1 MKKIVDYR
9 KLLGVEKTVEL
20 KELKTVY
27 RNLMKEW
34 HPDKFVDDDARKL
47 EAEEKSKEYIEAY
60 TFLVSIAPET
70 VEANLAEYT
79 KTVTSANIVD
89 YTFKAKVLEI
99 IFSDG
104 STYEYF
110 DVPHNLYNKLLNS
123 DIPGRFFRR
132 NIFDAFVYRKTVNP
146 VTE

>member
-1 MKKIVDYR
+1 M
-9 KLLGVEKTVEL
+9 
-20 KELKTVY
+20 
-27 RNLMKEW
+27 
-34 HPDKFVDDDARKL
+34 
-47 EAEEKSKEYIEAY
+47 
-60 TFLVSIAPET
+60 SIAPET

>member
-9 KLLGVEKTVEL
+9 KLLGVEKTVDL

-34 HPDKFVDDDARKL
+34 HPDKFNGDEAHKL
-47 EAEEKSKEYIEAY
+47 EAEEKSKAYIEAY
-60 TFLVSIAPET
+60 SFLVSIAPET
-70 VEANLAEYT
+70 VESNLVEYT
-79 KTVTSANIVD
+79 NTVTTANIVD
-89 YTFKAKVLEI
+89 YQFKAKVLEI
-99 IFSDG
+99 KFSDG

-110 DVPHNLYNKLLNS
+110 DVPHSLYNKLLNS

-132 NIFDAFVYRKTVNP
+132 NIYEVFVYRKTVNP